1 MKNLLS
7 VTLAFIF
14 SITTS
19 FAQRETAK
27 PTHDVTVEREIAY
40 ATIEKKEYKNVT
52 ITLKAAPLSGNV
64 FTDGIKVIVT
74 DNATGKKIYQ
84 KRFSKSY
91 LYAFSDGQLQ
101 VGKGNALTQIII
113 SKSKY
118 GDYWNLELREKGIY

>member
-19 FAQRETAK
+19 FAQTETAK

-64 FTDGIKVIVT
+64 FTDGKNDSRNHIYMLFPMANYKS
-74 DNATGKKIYQ
+74 GKAM
-84 KRFSKSY
+84 
-91 LYAFSDGQLQ
+91 L
-101 VGKGNALTQIII
+101 
-113 SKSKY
+113 
-118 GDYWNLELREKGIY
+118 